1 VQALP
6 GTIDSGP
13 QRPKDGELLEGNAPS
28 GGTLGRVQRGLE
40 ALYRVDTGVEVGDF
54 VVGAEL
60 RDALMPAR
68 KPREQLLVCEAE
80 GEMALA
86 LFIDP
91 RALANL
97 TSHDPARRLGDHNFG
112 DFLLAVEGVSHFIY
126 AIWCARAERPVSQ
139 LELELQAEVDKYVTC
154 LLTTQPEVAVSS
166 ALRRRLF
173 GDIRYEPDLDHDEHA
188 RYRAAND
195 NAQRYATWLEHVFV
209 APRRIPEM
217 LAELRRFYR
226 LGLAAKLGAI
236 ARAA

>member
-1 VQALP
+1 MRTA
-6 GTIDSGP
+6 
-13 QRPKDGELLEGNAPS
+13 RS
-28 GGTLGRVQRGLE
+28 GGTGSAAPLWRVQRGLE
-40 ALYRVDTGVEVGDF
+40 ELYRVDTGVEIGDF

-60 RDALMPAR
+60 RDALVAAR
-68 KPREQLLVCEAE
+68 RPREQLLVCEAE

-97 TSHDPARRLGDHNFG
+97 VSHDPADRLGDHNLG
-112 DFLLAVEGVSHFIY
+112 DFLLVVEGVSHFIY
-126 AIWCARAERPVSQ
+126 AICCAHAERPVSQ

-154 LLTTQPEVAVSS
+154 LLATEPEAEVSA

-173 GDIRYEPDLDHDEHA
+173 GCAAYEPDLDHDERD

-195 NAQRYATWLEHVFV
+195 NAQRYAAYLEQAFV
-209 APRRIPEM
+209 VPRRIPEM

-226 LGLAAKLGAI
+226 LGLAGKLGSI
-236 ARAA
+236 ARAAGRAA

>member
-1 VQALP
+1 VL
-6 GTIDSGP
+6 
-13 QRPKDGELLEGNAPS
+13 
-28 GGTLGRVQRGLE
+28 TLGRVQRGLE

-54 VVGAEL
+54 IVGAEQ
-60 RDALMPAR
+60 RDALAPVR
-68 KPREQLLVCEAE
+68 KPREQLLVCEAD

-112 DFLLAVEGVSHFIY
+112 DFLLAIEGVSHFIY

-154 LLTTQPEVAVSS
+154 LLTTEPEAAIS
-166 ALRRRLF
+166 AELRRRLF
-173 GDIRYEPDLDHDEHA
+173 GDVRYEPDLDREEHD

-195 NAQRYATWLEHVFV
+195 NAQRYATWLEQAFV
-209 APRRIPEM
+209 VPRRIPEM

-226 LGLAAKLGAI
+226 AGLAAKLGTI
-236 ARAA
+236 ASANPRAA